1 MALSYILII
10 IAVLV
15 LLNTYPLVVSQNM
28 VFRSKQTTMQSSVSV
43 MVSALSGLD
52 VLTEKNVAQAMT
64 VAEEAAVSRVL
75 VTDADGMVLYD
86 DRETGGAVGRYALYT
101 EITEALGGYDA
112 FHSRYEDG
120 AFRSRAASPVVYRGQ
135 IIGAV
140 YAYEYDTEQA
150 ELLGGLQ
157 QNLRNIS
164 LVTGLA
170 VLLIS
175 LVLSKLLTARFGEL
189 LSAIRI
195 VRRGDYNHRT
205 AVGGHDE
212 IAALAREF
220 DRPAAGDGKCPPPF
234 CGGCVPRVEDAPGIH
249 PAALGFHF
257 ADRGD

>member
-1 MALSYILII
+1 
-10 IAVLV
+10 
-15 LLNTYPLVVSQNM
+15 
-28 VFRSKQTTMQSSVSV
+28 
-43 MVSALSGLD
+43 
-52 VLTEKNVAQAMT
+52 
-64 VAEEAAVSRVL
+64 
-75 VTDADGMVLYD
+75 MVLYD

-175 LVLSKLLTARFGEL
+175 LVLSKLLTARFGSCFQP
-189 LSAIRI
+189 SALCAGRLQSPY
-195 VRRGDYNHRT
+195 RRGR
-205 AVGGHDE
+205 
-212 IAALAREF
+212 ARR
-220 DRPAAGDGKCPPPF
+220 DRCSGTG
-234 CGGCVPRVEDAPGIH
+234 V
-249 PAALGFHF
+249 
-257 ADRGD
+257 

>member
-1 MALSYILII
+1 M
-10 IAVLV
+10 
-15 LLNTYPLVVSQNM
+15 
-28 VFRSKQTTMQSSVSV
+28 
-43 MVSALSGLD
+43 
-52 VLTEKNVAQAMT
+52 
-64 VAEEAAVSRVL
+64 
-75 VTDADGMVLYD
+75 
-86 DRETGGAVGRYALYT
+86 
-101 EITEALGGYDA
+101 
-112 FHSRYEDG
+112 
-120 AFRSRAASPVVYRGQ
+120 VYRGQ

-205 AVGGHDE
+205 AVEGTTRSLLWHGSL
-212 IAALAREF
+212 I
-220 DRPAAGDGKCPPPF
+220 
-234 CGGCVPRVEDAPGIH
+234 V
-249 PAALGFHF
+249 
-257 ADRGD
+257 